1 MVAANTVIV
10 ERNNS
15 TKECS
20 FSRELELILNCA
32 FEVYSV
38 IGSGF
43 QKPIYQMALGKELNK
58 TSLKFT
64 AQILYPVFYK
74 GNKVGA
80 RQADFVVLDK
90 ILIEVKAVETLEN
103 HDYSQFLNYLKAY
116 RLEGGLLINFGASS
130 LQWKSVI
137 ATNHLIGDSE
147 NMDNQKNM
155 TSTHSAIGKAKN
167 ILKET
172 FGYDNFRLQQ
182 EQAITQV
189 LDKKDALVIMPTGG
203 GKSLCYQ
210 IPALMFEGL
219 TIVISPLISLMKD
232 QVEQL
237 REYGIDAVYLNS
249 SLRHEVYEF
258 NVRKVKSGKVKML
271 YVAPETLMMDKTREM
286 LKELTVSCFTIDEAH
301 CISEWGHDFRP
312 EYRQIAT
319 LREDFPEAVCIA
331 LTATATPRVQED
343 IKTILKFDHSEE
355 FISSFDRDNLFL
367 KIVDKKDPLNQ
378 LLDFL
383 FTRKKQS
390 GIIYCFS
397 RRQVDELAE
406 ALDEEGYLAKPYH
419 AGLSDGMRAGNQ
431 RAFIKDDIQIIVAT
445 IAFGMGINKPN
456 VRFVVH
462 YDMPQNIESYY
473 QQIGR
478 AGRDGL
484 RADCLLLYGSSD
496 TQKIQYFINK
506 KKGQEREV
514 AENHLK
520 QLKKYLE
527 SLECRRKPLMAYFG
541 EMYPNDECGMC
552 DNCLSVDDD
561 VEDLTV
567 QAQQFLSTIIRS
579 GEKFGATHIAD
590 ILRGSK
596 AKKVLEN
603 KHETLSTYGIGLEFS
618 KDQWLQ
624 ISKML
629 LRQDYIS
636 KGEFGGLKIE
646 KPALSVLDGTENVFG
661 TMDRSKTSLEGEAV
675 VRTSSEVENEYDE
688 VLFDILRLKRKELS
702 DDQDIPPY
710 AVFPDTTLVEMAYY
724 FPQSKDS
731 LENLY
736 GVGAVKKEKYGDA
749 FVGVIKNYAAEHGK
763 EERKK
768 SIPKSFSKKSGS
780 QKFEIIGNAFNNG
793 QSIALLAEEH
803 GVKDMT
809 IIKHL
814 KDFLDDGNTLRL
826 EGLLEASTLSLRQR
840 DQVMKSFK
848 KKNPLMLRPVYDDL
862 NKKVGYDELRIMQLY
877 YIAQEK

>member
-1 MVAANTVIV
+1 M
-10 ERNNS
+10 ES
-15 TKECS
+15 TEEVKQYVNKDYK
-20 FSRELELILNCA
+20 FSSETGLILECA
-32 FEVYSV
+32 MKVHAE
-38 IGSGF
+38 IGNGF
-43 QKPIYQMALGKELNK
+43 QEVIYKRALANEMNK
-58 TSLKFT
+58 TSLRF
-64 AQILYPVFYK
+64 AREVEYPVFY
-74 GNKVGA
+74 NREKVGT
-80 RQADFVVLDK
+80 RRADFVVFNK
-90 ILIEVKAVETLEN
+90 ILIELKAIDHLEN
-103 HDYSQFLNYLKAY
+103 RHFSQILNYLKAY
-116 RLEGGLLINFGASS
+116 RLEVGLLINFGASS
-130 LQWKSVI
+130 LQWKRVV
-137 ATNHLIGDSE
+137 ATKKDEYISE
-147 NMDNQKNM
+147 NNDNQKISVHKFM
-155 TSTHSAIGKAKN
+155 TAKIDQAKS

-172 FGYDNFRLQQ
+172 FGYEDFRLQQ
-182 EQAITQV
+182 EQSIKQV

-210 IPALMFEGL
+210 IPALMFDGL

-249 SLRHEVYEF
+249 SLKHEVYEF

-271 YVAPETLMMDKTREM
+271 YVAPETLMMEKTREM
-286 LKELTVSCFTIDEAH
+286 LADLNVDCFTIDEAH

-319 LREDFPEAVCIA
+319 IREDFPDAVCMA

-343 IKTILKFDHSEE
+343 IKNILKFDDSEE

-367 KIVDKKDPLNQ
+367 KVVDKKDPLNQ

-406 ALDEEGYLAKPYH
+406 ALEDEGYSVKPYH

-431 RAFIKDDIQIIVAT
+431 RAFIKDDVQIIVAT
-445 IAFGMGINKPN
+445 IAFGMGINKSN

-520 QLKKYLE
+520 QLVKYLE
-527 SLECRRKPLMAYFG
+527 SLDCRRKPLMNYFG
-541 EMYPNDECGMC
+541 ETYPKDECGMC
-552 DNCLSVDDD
+552 DNCLSIDDD
-561 VEDLTV
+561 VEDLTI

-596 AKKVLEN
+596 AKKIVEN
-603 KHETLSTYGIGLEFS
+603 EHEKLSTYGIGLEFS
-618 KDQWLQ
+618 KDQWMQ

-636 KGEFGGLKIE
+636 KGEFGGLKLE
-646 KPALSVLDGTENVFG
+646 KPALAVLDGSENVFG
-661 TMDRSKTSLEGEAV
+661 TMDRSKTSLEGEAL
-675 VRTSSEVENEYDE
+675 VRTSSEIENEYDE
-688 VLFDILRLKRKELS
+688 ALFDILRLKRKELA
-702 DDQDIPPY
+702 DEQDIPPY
-710 AVFPDTTLVEMAYY
+710 AVFPDTTLVEMAYFY
-724 FPQSKDS
+724 PQSKDS
-731 LENLY
+731 LESLY
-736 GVGAVKKEKYGDA
+736 GVGSVKKEKYGDS

-763 EERKK
+763 EEKKK
-768 SIPKSFSKKSGS
+768 SIAKQIKKKSGG
-780 QKFEIIGNAFNNG
+780 QKFEVIGEAFNGG
-793 QSIALLAEEH
+793 QSIELLAEEH

-809 IIKHL
+809 ILKHL
-814 KDFLDDGNTLRL
+814 KDFFDDGNKLRL
-826 EGLLEASTLSLRQR
+826 EGLLEASELSLRQR
-840 DQVMKSFK
+840 DQVMKSFD

-862 NKKVGYDELRIMQLY
+862 NKKIGYDELRVMQLY
-877 YIAQEK
+877 YLASKK